1 MSGLQKQIADLNRKV
16 EQLHKAVER
25 LSQQI
30 SLLAPGEDGSIEI
43 EVIETV
49 IASESI
55 HDVSCPSVLSDRDIL
70 LAETHRHKS
79 QKNYYGDGNIPT
91 DIQIRRLTAQLTA
104 AYSRIATLEEQLL
117 SHRIHSQ
124 V

>member
-43 EVIETV
+43 EVLETV

-55 HDVSCPSVLSDRDIL
+55 HDVSCPSVLFTPKSSSSVTSTTQSIICGLRSRVWGSRD
-70 LAETHRHKS
+70 AW
-79 QKNYYGDGNIPT
+79 Q
-91 DIQIRRLTAQLTA
+91 
-104 AYSRIATLEEQLL
+104 
-117 SHRIHSQ
+117 
-124 V
+124 